1 MTVDVIA
8 LCRRRPEL
16 PDLLAAL
23 LAAGPDLRTIP
34 HPSGTV
40 LHLLDEQ
47 DRPLLAV
54 EGPLLVQ
61 TPGEVRRLL
70 GPAAGA
76 EPVWWVETRA
86 ASARP
91 EAVPI
96 AYRFAEALAGQLDG
110 IVWPAPEDPG

>member
-23 LAAGPDLRTIP
+23 LAAGPELRTVP

-40 LHLLDEQ
+40 LHLLDEHG
-47 DRPLLAV
+47 RPLLAV

-96 AYRFAEALAGQLDG
+96 AYRFAETLAGQLDG
-110 IVWPAPEDPG
+110 IVWPAPAERG